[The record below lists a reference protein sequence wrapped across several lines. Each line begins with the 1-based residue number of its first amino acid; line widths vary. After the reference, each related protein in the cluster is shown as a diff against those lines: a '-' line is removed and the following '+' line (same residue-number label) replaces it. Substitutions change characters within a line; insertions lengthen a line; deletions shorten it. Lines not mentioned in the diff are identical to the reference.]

1 MKTKL
6 ILSSLALAALAAGCS
21 QDEFETI
28 NGGTNDNQAGL
39 IELSENFMIGGAGV
53 GDATTRTHW
62 DLDGN
67 TLTNVYMPIAVS
79 VDGNN
84 EIAVN
89 GATPQLVLAPSIG
102 LCWLGQTP
110 NDQVYTNYEFYHNGW
125 LGKNQENAIF
135 DECDDAI
142 LTNGWLYS
150 DLSIAAAGTDGEEI
164 ATKAS
169 DFTEVNGGKEDAQG
183 KALAIAD
190 MNLNSGVYKTCN
202 KAIFGGDYIA
212 YYPYNPDFKDAGTIP
227 ATSVVAFTD
236 LNRNDAANLAI
247 AENTFRYSNVASIDG
262 GQMAKGFGFNNLS
275 GVIRL
280 VLKSASSSAEKNY
293 SGKSINKV
301 LLYSPSSKFLT
312 EVHLSAAKIAA
323 GAKGTELYASKD
335 ATSKTIV
342 ADMASGQEL
351 SIAGAAAN
359 AATTN
364 ATIYLTALP
373 TTVDDLTVLVQETNG
388 KWAESKVG
396 SVNIAAGE
404 GTEIV
409 AKFSG
414 KFEDVYYAVDQASL
428 DAAITKINAGTAPTA
443 QKPATIRVL
452 GDITLSTNVTIPAFT
467 IVAGDKIIVPEDV
480 TLTLNDNATVNSD
493 IVVKGQECCTSS
505 TTGGKLSVKGATI
518 NGDLTIEAA
527 EDSKKAAGSAEFAN
541 GSVTAVIGAS
551 SVVTTDGDITI
562 DEVVDVR
569 GAMTVNK
576 GAEVSIESNGDVNV
590 KGGTLVNDGT
600 IEVDGKFAMLDA
612 QGTTVASAGQNMTNN
627 GTFIDNVGSTIGGA
641 TQYMNQNGEY
651 ICKVNS
657 EYRLSEAYINKTAC
671 STIQFVELTSPA
683 TTSYNYVFTATP
695 VQHNGEHVKIIV
707 DVANVTF
714 TPGKAITIG
723 DLTVNSGADLEIAK
737 TSTSTV
743 NKVQVLNTITVAG
756 DINVTGDFKT
766 ATGVVNM
773 TADNMT
779 VNKGGTAK
787 FENRTS
793 QTDKTM
799 EISSTIEV
807 KNGATF
813 TITDATGSNLPA
825 YITCTKLIEGG
836 TFNGKPEVIL

>member
-6 ILSSLALAALAAGCS
+6 ILSSLALAALAVGCS

-28 NGGTNDNQAGL
+28 NNGANGNQAGL

-53 GDATTRTHW
+53 DAPATRTHW
-62 DLDGN
+62 ALN
-67 TLTNVYMPIAVS
+67 NNKLTNVYMPIAS
-79 VDGNN
+79 STGGNN
-84 EIAVN
+84 EIAVS
-89 GATPQLVLAPSIG
+89 GGTAQLVLAPSIG

-135 DECDDAI
+135 DECDDAV

-150 DLSIAAAGTDGEEI
+150 DLSIAAAVTDGEEI

-169 DFTEVNGGKEDAQG
+169 DFTEVNGGKVDAQN
-183 KALAIAD
+183 KTLAVAD

-212 YYPYNPDFKDAGTIP
+212 YYPYNPNFKDAGTIP
-227 ATSVVAFTD
+227 ATSVVAFEG
-236 LNRNDAANLAI
+236 LEKNDAANLAI
-247 AENTFRYSNVASIDG
+247 AENTFRYSNVATIEG

-280 VLKSASSSAEKNY
+280 VLKSAKDNY
-293 SGKSINKV
+293 TQQVNKV

-323 GAKGTELYASKD
+323 GAKGTELYASQD

-342 ADMASGQEL
+342 ATMASGQEL
-351 SIAGAAAN
+351 SIAGAASN
-359 AATTN
+359 ASTASS
-364 ATIYLTALP
+364 TIYLTALP
-373 TTVDDLTVLVQETNG
+373 TTVNDLTVLAQATDG
-388 KWAESKVG
+388 KWAESNVG
-396 SVNIAAGE
+396 SVTIAAGE

-414 KFEDVYYAVDQASL
+414 KFEDVYYAVDQESL
-428 DAAITKINAGTAPTA
+428 EAALTKIGTSATST
-443 QKPATIRVL
+443 KKATIRVL
-452 GDITLSTNVTIPAFT
+452 GDITLTDDVTIEKYT
-467 IVAGDKIIVPEDV
+467 VVEGDKIIVPEDV

-505 TTGGKLSVKGATI
+505 TAAGKLVAKGATI

-541 GSVTAVIGAS
+541 GAVAAVIGAN

-562 DEVVDVR
+562 DEVLDIR
-569 GAMTVNK
+569 GAVTVNK
-576 GAEVSIESNGDVNV
+576 DAEVSIESNGDVNV

-657 EYRLSEAYINKTAC
+657 EYRLSEAYVNKTAC
-671 STIQFVELTSPA
+671 STIQFVELNS
-683 TTSYNYVFTATP
+683 TTTAYNYVFTATP
-695 VQHNGEHVKIIV
+695 VQHNGEHVKIVV

-723 DLTVNSGADLEIAK
+723 ELTVNSGADLNIAK

-743 NKVQVLNTITVAG
+743 NKVTVLNTITVVG
-756 DINVTGDFKT
+756 DINVTGDFST

-779 VNKGGTAK
+779 VNKGGTAT
-787 FENRTS
+787 FANRES

-813 TITDATGSNLPA
+813 TITDAIGTNLPA

>member
-6 ILSSLALAALAAGCS
+6 ILSSLALAALAVGCS

-28 NGGTNDNQAGL
+28 NNGANGNQAGL

-53 GDATTRTHW
+53 DAPATRTHW
-62 DLDGN
+62 ALN
-67 TLTNVYMPIAVS
+67 NNKLTNVYMPIAS
-79 VDGNN
+79 STGGNN
-84 EIAVN
+84 EIAVSG
-89 GATPQLVLAPSIG
+89 GAAQLVLAPSIG

-135 DECDDAI
+135 NECNDAV

-150 DLSIAAAGTDGEEI
+150 DLSIAAAKTDGEEI

-169 DFTEVNGGKEDAQG
+169 DFTEVNGGKVDAQN
-183 KALAIAD
+183 KALAVAD

-212 YYPYNPDFKDAGTIP
+212 YYPYNPNFKDAGTIP
-227 ATSVVAFTD
+227 ATSVVAFEN
-236 LNRNDAANLAI
+236 LEKNDAANLAI
-247 AENTFRYSNVASIDG
+247 AENTFRYSNVATIEG

-280 VLKSASSSAEKNY
+280 VLKSAKDNY
-293 SGKSINKV
+293 TQQVNKV

-323 GAKGTELYASKD
+323 GAKGTELYASQD

-342 ADMASGQEL
+342 ATMASGEEL
-351 SIAGAAAN
+351 SIAGAASNASTAN
-359 AATTN
+359 S
-364 ATIYLTALP
+364 TIYLTALP
-373 TTVDDLTVLVQETNG
+373 TTVNDLTVLAQATDG
-388 KWAESKVG
+388 KWAESNVG
-396 SVNIAAGE
+396 SVTIAAGE

-414 KFEDVYYAVDQASL
+414 KFEDVYYAVDQESL
-428 DAAITKINAGTAPTA
+428 EAALTKIGTSATST
-443 QKPATIRVL
+443 KKATIRVL
-452 GDITLSTNVTIPAFT
+452 GDITLTDDVTIEKYT
-467 IVAGDKIIVPEDV
+467 VVEGDKIIVPEDV

-505 TTGGKLSVKGATI
+505 TAAGKLVAKGATI

-541 GSVTAVIGAS
+541 GAVAAVIGAN

-562 DEVVDVR
+562 NEVLDIR
-569 GAMTVNK
+569 GAVTVNK
-576 GAEVSIESNGDVNV
+576 DAEVSIESNGDVNV

-657 EYRLSEAYINKTAC
+657 EYRLSEAYVNKTAC
-671 STIQFVELTSPA
+671 STIQFVELNS
-683 TTSYNYVFTATP
+683 TTTAYNYVFTATP
-695 VQHNGEHVKIIV
+695 VQHNGEHVKIVV

-723 DLTVNSGADLEIAK
+723 ELTVNSGADLKIAK

-743 NKVQVLNTITVAG
+743 NKVTVLNTITVAG
-756 DINVTGDFKT
+756 DINVTGDFET

-779 VNKGGTAK
+779 VNKGGTAT
-787 FENRTS
+787 FANRES

-799 EISSTIEV
+799 EIGSTIEV
-807 KNGATF
+807 KSGATF
-813 TITDATGSNLPA
+813 TITDASGTNLPA

>member
-6 ILSSLALAALAAGCS
+6 ILSSLALAALAVGCS

-28 NGGTNDNQAGL
+28 NNGANGNQAGL

-53 GDATTRTHW
+53 DAPATRTHW
-62 DLDGN
+62 ALN
-67 TLTNVYMPIAVS
+67 NNKLTNVYMPIAS
-79 VDGNN
+79 STGGNN
-84 EIAVN
+84 EIAVS
-89 GATPQLVLAPSIG
+89 GGTVQLVLAPSIG

-135 DECDDAI
+135 DECDDAV

-150 DLSIAAAGTDGEEI
+150 DLSIAAAVTDGEEI

-169 DFTEVNGGKEDAQG
+169 DFTEVNGGKVDAQN
-183 KALAIAD
+183 KTLAVAD

-212 YYPYNPDFKDAGTIP
+212 YYPYNPNFKDAGTIP
-227 ATSVVAFTD
+227 ATSVVAFEG
-236 LNRNDAANLAI
+236 LEKNDAANLAI
-247 AENTFRYSNVASIDG
+247 AENTFRYSNVATIEG

-280 VLKSASSSAEKNY
+280 VLKSAKDNY
-293 SGKSINKV
+293 TQQVNKV

-323 GAKGTELYASKD
+323 GAKGTELYASQD

-342 ADMASGQEL
+342 ATMASGQEL
-351 SIAGAAAN
+351 SIAGAASN
-359 AATTN
+359 ASTASS
-364 ATIYLTALP
+364 TIYLTALP
-373 TTVDDLTVLVQETNG
+373 TTVNDLTVLAQATDG
-388 KWAESKVG
+388 KWAESNVG
-396 SVNIAAGE
+396 SVTIAAGE

-414 KFEDVYYAVDQASL
+414 KFEDVYYAVDQESL
-428 DAAITKINAGTAPTA
+428 EAALTKIGTSATST
-443 QKPATIRVL
+443 KKATIRVL
-452 GDITLSTNVTIPAFT
+452 GDITLTDDVTIEKYT
-467 IVAGDKIIVPEDV
+467 VVEGDKIIVPEDV

-505 TTGGKLSVKGATI
+505 TAAGKLVAKGATI

-541 GSVTAVIGAS
+541 GAVAAVIGAN

-562 DEVVDVR
+562 DEVLDIR
-569 GAMTVNK
+569 GAVTVNK
-576 GAEVSIESNGDVNV
+576 DAEVSIESNGDVNV

-657 EYRLSEAYINKTAC
+657 EYRLSEAYVNKTAC
-671 STIQFVELTSPA
+671 STIQFVELNS
-683 TTSYNYVFTATP
+683 TTTAYNYVFTATP
-695 VQHNGEHVKIIV
+695 VQHNGEHVKIVV

-723 DLTVNSGADLEIAK
+723 ELTVNSGADLNIAK

-743 NKVQVLNTITVAG
+743 NKVTVLNTITVVG
-756 DINVTGDFKT
+756 DINVTGDFST

-779 VNKGGTAK
+779 VNKGGTAT
-787 FENRTS
+787 FANRES

-813 TITDATGSNLPA
+813 TITDAIGTNLPA

>member
-6 ILSSLALAALAAGCS
+6 ILSSLALAALAVGCS

-28 NGGTNDNQAGL
+28 NNGANGNQAGL

-53 GDATTRTHW
+53 DAPDTRTHGA
-62 DLDGN
+62 LN
-67 TLTNVYMPIAVS
+67 NNKLTNVYMPIAS
-79 VDGNN
+79 STGGNN
-84 EIAVN
+84 EIAVSG
-89 GATPQLVLAPSIG
+89 GAAQLVLAPSIG

-135 DECDDAI
+135 DECNDAV

-150 DLSIAAAGTDGEEI
+150 DLSIAAAKTDGEEI

-169 DFTEVNGGKEDAQG
+169 DFTEVNGGKVDAQN
-183 KALAIAD
+183 KALAVAD

-212 YYPYNPDFKDAGTIP
+212 YYPYNPNFKDAGTIP
-227 ATSVVAFTD
+227 ATSVVAFEN
-236 LNRNDAANLAI
+236 LEKNDAANLAI
-247 AENTFRYSNVASIDG
+247 AENTFRYSNVATIEG

-280 VLKSASSSAEKNY
+280 VLKSAKDNY
-293 SGKSINKV
+293 TQQVNKV

-323 GAKGTELYASKD
+323 GAKGTELYASQD

-342 ADMASGQEL
+342 ATMASGEEL
-351 SIAGAAAN
+351 SIAGAASNASTAN
-359 AATTN
+359 S
-364 ATIYLTALP
+364 TIYLTALP
-373 TTVDDLTVLVQETNG
+373 TTVNDLTVLAQATDG
-388 KWAESKVG
+388 KWAESNVG
-396 SVNIAAGE
+396 SVTIAAGE

-414 KFEDVYYAVDQASL
+414 KFEDVYYAVDQESL
-428 DAAITKINAGTAPTA
+428 EAALTKIGTSATST
-443 QKPATIRVL
+443 KKATIRVL
-452 GDITLSTNVTIPAFT
+452 GDITLTDDVTIEKYT
-467 IVAGDKIIVPEDV
+467 VVEGDKIIVPEDV

-505 TTGGKLSVKGATI
+505 TAAGKLVAKGATI

>member
-21 QDEFETI
+21 QDEFDVV
-28 NGGTNDNQAGL
+28 NGGTDNNQAGL

-53 GDATTRTHW
+53 DAPATRTHW
-62 DLDGN
+62 ALN
-67 TLTNVYMPIAVS
+67 NNKLTNVYMPIAS
-79 VDGNN
+79 STGGNN
-84 EIAVN
+84 EIAVS
-89 GATPQLVLAPSIG
+89 GGTAQLVLAPSIG

-135 DECDDAI
+135 DECDDAV

-150 DLSIAAAGTDGEEI
+150 DLSIAAAVTDGEEI

-169 DFTEVNGGKEDAQG
+169 DFTEVNGGKVDAQN
-183 KALAIAD
+183 KTLAVAD

-212 YYPYNPDFKDAGTIP
+212 YYPYNPNFKDAGTIP
-227 ATSVVAFTD
+227 ATSVVAFEG
-236 LNRNDAANLAI
+236 LEKNDAANLAI
-247 AENTFRYSNVASIDG
+247 AENTFRYSNVATIEG

-280 VLKSASSSAEKNY
+280 VLKSAKDNY
-293 SGKSINKV
+293 TQQVNKV

-323 GAKGTELYASKD
+323 GAKGTELYASQD

-342 ADMASGQEL
+342 ATMASGQEL
-351 SIAGAAAN
+351 SIAGAASN
-359 AATTN
+359 ASTASS
-364 ATIYLTALP
+364 TIYLTALP
-373 TTVDDLTVLVQETNG
+373 TTVNDLTVLAQATDG
-388 KWAESKVG
+388 KWAESNVG
-396 SVNIAAGE
+396 SVTIAAGE

-414 KFEDVYYAVDQASL
+414 KFEDVYYAVDQESL
-428 DAAITKINAGTAPTA
+428 EAALTKIGTSATST
-443 QKPATIRVL
+443 KKATIRVL
-452 GDITLSTNVTIPAFT
+452 GDITLTDDVTIEKYT
-467 IVAGDKIIVPEDV
+467 VVEGDKIIVPEDV

-505 TTGGKLSVKGATI
+505 TAAGKLVAKGATI

-541 GSVTAVIGAS
+541 GAVAAVIGAN

-562 DEVVDVR
+562 DEVLDIR
-569 GAMTVNK
+569 GAVTVNK
-576 GAEVSIESNGDVNV
+576 DAEVSIESNGDVNV

-657 EYRLSEAYINKTAC
+657 EYRLSEAYVNKTAC
-671 STIQFVELTSPA
+671 STIQFVELNS
-683 TTSYNYVFTATP
+683 TTTAYNYVFTATP
-695 VQHNGEHVKIIV
+695 VQHNGEHVKIVV

-723 DLTVNSGADLEIAK
+723 ELTVNSGADLNIAK

-743 NKVQVLNTITVAG
+743 NKVTVLNTITVVG
-756 DINVTGDFKT
+756 DINVTGDFST

-779 VNKGGTAK
+779 VNKGGTAT
-787 FENRTS
+787 FANRES

-813 TITDATGSNLPA
+813 TITDAIGTNLPA

>member
-6 ILSSLALAALAAGCS
+6 ILSSLALAALAVGCS

-28 NGGTNDNQAGL
+28 NNGANGNQAGL

-53 GDATTRTHW
+53 DAPATRTHW
-62 DLDGN
+62 ALN
-67 TLTNVYMPIAVS
+67 NNKLTNVYMPIAS
-79 VDGNN
+79 STGGNN
-84 EIAVN
+84 EIAVS
-89 GATPQLVLAPSIG
+89 GGTAQLVLAPSIG

-135 DECDDAI
+135 DECDDAV

-150 DLSIAAAGTDGEEI
+150 DLSIAASVTDGEEI

-169 DFTEVNGGKEDAQG
+169 DFTEVNGGKVDAQN
-183 KALAIAD
+183 KTLAVAD

-212 YYPYNPDFKDAGTIP
+212 YYPYNPNFKDAGTIP
-227 ATSVVAFTD
+227 ATSVVAFEG
-236 LNRNDAANLAI
+236 LEKNDAANLAI
-247 AENTFRYSNVASIDG
+247 AENTFRYSNVATIEG

-280 VLKSASSSAEKNY
+280 VLKSAKDNY
-293 SGKSINKV
+293 TQQVNKV

-323 GAKGTELYASKD
+323 GAKGTELYASQD

-342 ADMASGQEL
+342 ATMASGQEL
-351 SIAGAAAN
+351 SIAGAASN
-359 AATTN
+359 ASTASS
-364 ATIYLTALP
+364 TIYLTALP
-373 TTVDDLTVLVQETNG
+373 TTVNDLTVLAQATDG
-388 KWAESKVG
+388 KWAESNVG
-396 SVNIAAGE
+396 SVTIAAGE

-414 KFEDVYYAVDQASL
+414 KFEDVYYAVDQESL
-428 DAAITKINAGTAPTA
+428 EAALTKIGTSATST
-443 QKPATIRVL
+443 KKATIRVL
-452 GDITLSTNVTIPAFT
+452 GDITLTDDVTIEKYT
-467 IVAGDKIIVPEDV
+467 VVEGDKIIVPEDV

-505 TTGGKLSVKGATI
+505 TAAGKLVAKGATI

-541 GSVTAVIGAS
+541 GAVAAVIGAN

-562 DEVVDVR
+562 DEVLDIR
-569 GAMTVNK
+569 GAVTVNK
-576 GAEVSIESNGDVNV
+576 DAEVSIESNGDVNV

-657 EYRLSEAYINKTAC
+657 EYRLSEAYVNKTAC
-671 STIQFVELTSPA
+671 STIQFVELNS
-683 TTSYNYVFTATP
+683 TTTAYNYVFTATP
-695 VQHNGEHVKIIV
+695 VQHNGEHVKIVV

-723 DLTVNSGADLEIAK
+723 ELTVNSGADLNIAK

-743 NKVQVLNTITVAG
+743 NKVTVLNTITVVG
-756 DINVTGDFKT
+756 DINVTGDFST

-779 VNKGGTAK
+779 VNKGGTAT
-787 FENRTS
+787 FANRES

-813 TITDATGSNLPA
+813 TITDAIGTNLPA

>member
-6 ILSSLALAALAAGCS
+6 ILSSLALAALAVGCS

-28 NGGTNDNQAGL
+28 NNGANGNQAGL

-53 GDATTRTHW
+53 DAPATRTHW
-62 DLDGN
+62 ALN
-67 TLTNVYMPIAVS
+67 NNKLTNVYMPIAS
-79 VDGNN
+79 STGGNN
-84 EIAVN
+84 EIAVS
-89 GATPQLVLAPSIG
+89 GGTAQLVLAPSIG

-135 DECDDAI
+135 DECDDAV

-150 DLSIAAAGTDGEEI
+150 DLSIAAAVTDGEEI

-169 DFTEVNGGKEDAQG
+169 DFTEVNGGKVDAQN
-183 KALAIAD
+183 KTLAVAD

-212 YYPYNPDFKDAGTIP
+212 YYPYNPNFKDAGTIP
-227 ATSVVAFTD
+227 ATSVVAFEG
-236 LNRNDAANLAI
+236 LEKNDAANLAI
-247 AENTFRYSNVASIDG
+247 AENTFRYSNVATIEG

-280 VLKSASSSAEKNY
+280 VLKSAKDNY
-293 SGKSINKV
+293 TQQVNKV

-323 GAKGTELYASKD
+323 GAKGTELYASQD

-342 ADMASGQEL
+342 ATMASGQEL
-351 SIAGAAAN
+351 SIAGAASN
-359 AATTN
+359 ASTASS
-364 ATIYLTALP
+364 TIYLTALP
-373 TTVDDLTVLVQETNG
+373 TTVNDLTVLAQATDG
-388 KWAESKVG
+388 KWAESNVG
-396 SVNIAAGE
+396 SVTIAAGE

-414 KFEDVYYAVDQASL
+414 KFEDVYYAVDQESL
-428 DAAITKINAGTAPTA
+428 EAALTKIGTSATST
-443 QKPATIRVL
+443 KKATIRVL
-452 GDITLSTNVTIPAFT
+452 GDITLTDDVTIEKYT
-467 IVAGDKIIVPEDV
+467 VVEGDKIIVPKDV

-505 TTGGKLSVKGATI
+505 TAAGKLVAKGATI

-541 GSVTAVIGAS
+541 GAVAAVIGAN

-562 DEVVDVR
+562 DEVLDIR
-569 GAMTVNK
+569 GAVTVNK
-576 GAEVSIESNGDVNV
+576 DAEVSIESNGDVNV

-657 EYRLSEAYINKTAC
+657 EYRLSEAYVNKTAC
-671 STIQFVELTSPA
+671 STIQFVELNS
-683 TTSYNYVFTATP
+683 TTTAYNYVFTATP
-695 VQHNGEHVKIIV
+695 VQHNGEHVKIVV

-723 DLTVNSGADLEIAK
+723 ELTVNSGADLNIAK

-743 NKVQVLNTITVAG
+743 NKVTVLNTITVVG
-756 DINVTGDFKT
+756 DINVTGDFST

-779 VNKGGTAK
+779 VNKGGTAT
-787 FENRTS
+787 FANRES

-813 TITDATGSNLPA
+813 TITDAIGTNLPA

>member
-28 NGGTNDNQAGL
+28 NNGANDNQAGL

-53 GDATTRTHW
+53 DAPATRTHW
-62 DLDGN
+62 ALN
-67 TLTNVYMPIAVS
+67 NNKLTNVYMPIAS
-79 VDGNN
+79 STGGNN
-84 EIAVN
+84 EIAVS
-89 GATPQLVLAPSIG
+89 GGTAQLVLAPSIG

-110 NDQVYTNYEFYHNGW
+110 GEQVYTNYEFFHNGW
-125 LGKNQENAIF
+125 LGKNQENATF
-135 DECDDAI
+135 DECDDAV

-164 ATKAS
+164 AKKAS
-169 DFTEVNGGKEDAQG
+169 DFTEVNGGKKDAQG
-183 KALAIAD
+183 KALALKD

-212 YYPYNPDFKDAGTIP
+212 YYPYNPNFKDAGTIP
-227 ATSVVAFTD
+227 ATSVVAFED
-236 LNRNDAANLAI
+236 LKKNDAANLAI
-247 AENTFRYSNVASIDG
+247 AENTFRYSNVATIEG

-280 VLKSASSSAEKNY
+280 VLKSANNTAY
-293 SGKSINKV
+293 SESVNKV

-323 GAKGTELYASKD
+323 GAKGTELYASTD

-342 ADMASGQEL
+342 ADMAAGEEL
-351 SIAGAAAN
+351 KIVAAN
-359 AATTN
+359 ANATTQGN

-373 TTVDDLTVLVQETNG
+373 TTIPDLKVLVQDKATE
-388 KWAESKVG
+388 KWAESTVG
-396 SVNIAAGE
+396 SVTIAAGE

-409 AKFSG
+409 AKFAD
-414 KFEDVYYAVDQASL
+414 KFETVYYAVDQTSL
-428 DAAITKINAGTAPTA
+428 TSALAKAATTGTA
-443 QKPATIRVL
+443 QKPAKVKVL
-452 GDITLSTNVTIPAFT
+452 GDIVLTANTTVQANV
-467 IVAGDKIIVPEDV
+467 VVEGDKIIVPEDV

-505 TTGGKLSVKGATI
+505 TAAGKLVAKGATI

-541 GSVTAVIGAS
+541 GAVAAVIGAN

-562 DEVVDVR
+562 DEVLDIR
-569 GAMTVNK
+569 GAVTVNK
-576 GAEVSIESNGDVNV
+576 DAEVSIESNGDVNV

-641 TQYMNQNGEY
+641 TQYMNQNGKY
-651 ICKVNS
+651 ICKVDS
-657 EYRLSEAYINKTAC
+657 QYRLDEAYKNKTAC
-671 STIQFVELTSPA
+671 SIIQFESDNNSSA
-683 TTSYNYVFTATP
+683 YEFDYAP
-695 VQHNGEHVKIIV
+695 VPHHDKDVDIIV
-707 DVANVTF
+707 NATGVKFDPQT
-714 TPGKAITIG
+714 AITIG
-723 DLTVNSGADLEIAK
+723 NLTVNASKDLKILEAAEILGSNGRPTGEKATIK
-737 TSTSTV
+737 V
-743 NKVQVLNTITVAG
+743 NGNI
-756 DINVTGDFKT
+756 
-766 ATGVVNM
+766 VVNGSFETADDVVGM
-773 TADNMT
+773 TANNMT
-779 VNKGGTAK
+779 VNKNGTAT
-787 FENRTS
+787 FGNRTS
-793 QTDKTM
+793 SMDKTL
-799 EISSTIEV
+799 EISGTIEV
-807 KNGATF
+807 KKDGNF
-813 TITDATGSNLPA
+813 VITNAIAGQLPA

-836 TFNGKPEVIL
+836 NFTGKPEVIL